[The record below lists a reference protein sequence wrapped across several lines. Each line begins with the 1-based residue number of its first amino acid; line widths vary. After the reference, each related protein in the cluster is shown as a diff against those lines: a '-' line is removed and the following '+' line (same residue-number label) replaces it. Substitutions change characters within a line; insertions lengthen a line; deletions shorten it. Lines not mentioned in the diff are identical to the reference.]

1 MTDVDLVQLKN
12 RARGIRIR
20 AEQSLTSLEALSR
33 HANPVRDGF
42 NDTLASEAVGY
53 LAGRWFG
60 QRRAGR
66 KLGRMYSAQNRRNQ
80 KQTLLDQHRIGALN
94 LLGELGVLAEGANG
108 AIAPRTLASLRATIA
123 TARSLKG
130 PAPILRK
137 VIQAA
142 SRIEAMEPP
151 RPKVLPAG
159 PGVDYT
165 RLKSLEQALRDL
177 IHDKLR
183 RLSTQWWETRVPPE
197 VRANAEKRLRAR
209 DRKWPWHNDGSTS
222 PIDFLDFSDY
232 AKIITVPANW
242 DDAFREV
249 FGEAKVIEVKLLEL
263 EPIRNAVAHSRDL
276 SQQHREKLRLYS
288 RELLALM
295 GK

>member
-1 MTDVDLVQLKN
+1 MTDVDFAQLKA
-12 RARGIRIR
+12 RARGIRSR
-20 AEQSLTSLEALSR
+20 AEYSLSSLESHSR
-33 HANPVRDGF
+33 QANPIRDGI
-42 NDTLASEAVGY
+42 NDTVTSEIIGLA
-53 LAGRWFG
+53 AGKLFG
-60 QRRAGR
+60 QSRAGR
-66 KLGRMYSAQNRRNQ
+66 KYGRMLPVQNRRAQ
-80 KQTLLDQHRIGALN
+80 KQALLDQHRLGALN
-94 LLGELGVLAEGANG
+94 LLGELGTLVQEGNG
-108 AIAPRTLASLRATIA
+108 GIPPKTAASLRSAVVS
-123 TARSLKG
+123 ARSLKG

-151 RPKVLPAG
+151 RPKVLPAD

-165 RLKSLEQALRDL
+165 RLKSLEQALRNL
-177 IHDKLR
+177 TQVRLRKL
-183 RLSTQWWETRVPPE
+183 TAQWWKTRVPQG
-197 VRANAEKRLRAR
+197 VRANAEKRLQAQ

-232 AKIITVPANW
+232 AKIIIDPTNW
-242 DDAFREV
+242 NDAFREA

-288 RELLALM
+288 RELLTLM
-295 GK
+295 GR